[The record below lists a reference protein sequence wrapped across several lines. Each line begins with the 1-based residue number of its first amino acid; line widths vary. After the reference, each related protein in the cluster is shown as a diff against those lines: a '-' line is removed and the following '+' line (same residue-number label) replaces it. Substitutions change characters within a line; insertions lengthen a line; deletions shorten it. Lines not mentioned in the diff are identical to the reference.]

1 MLPHDVQAI
10 RESLNDAKAEAETC
24 SEAISGVEDSVRD
37 ALNKLNALELGS
49 DSEVIPSHQC
59 HFIIKVDDLA
69 QALLD
74 GRVPSRPMNGG
85 GTTDDARKQAMA
97 MLAACNMYL

>member
-1 MLPHDVQAI
+1 MLQDDVRSI
-10 RESLNDAKAEAETC
+10 RCVLETARAEAETC
-24 SEAISGVEDSVRD
+24 FEAASGIEDEIRD

-49 DSEVIPSHQC
+49 DSEVIPAHQC
-59 HFIIKVDDLA
+59 HFVIKVDDLA